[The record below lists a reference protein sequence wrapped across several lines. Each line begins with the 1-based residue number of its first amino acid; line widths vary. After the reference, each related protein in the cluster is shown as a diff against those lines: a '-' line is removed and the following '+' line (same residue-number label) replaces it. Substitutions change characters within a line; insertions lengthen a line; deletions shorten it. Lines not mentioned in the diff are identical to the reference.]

1 MENYEKIQNELLDEI
16 RSYQVDSSTLEEDDL
31 TEENIDRL
39 INEVTDLQIEL
50 IKH

>member
-31 TEENIDRL
+31 TEENVDRL
-39 INEVTDLQIEL
+39 INEASEL
-50 IKH
+50 PF